1 MDFMR
6 FEIGKEKKMM
16 RDAIFVSFTL
26 LILNPIL
33 SERFFNSHPHPHTHL
48 SGSATHLKSPY
59 GVVVPISY
67 LCLLFEK
74 SIFESAIYIL

>member
-1 MDFMR
+1 
-6 FEIGKEKKMM
+6 MM

-33 SERFFNSHPHPHTHL
+33 SERFFNSHPHTHL
-48 SGSATHLKSPY
+48 SGSATHLKSRY